1 VVEMAFPAD
10 SVVLD
15 RADDMP
21 VAAVVLVK
29 KEDER

>member
-1 VVEMAFPAD
+1 MAFPAD

-15 RADDMP
+15 RADDMA